1 MNCKR
6 IGLDIAKNVFQLHG
20 VDHNDRFVFTRKLKR
35 TDMKTF
41 FAQLAP
47 CEVAMESCAT
57 SHYWARCLQSY
68 GHQVKLLAGQHV
80 KPYLQGGKNDANDAA
95 AICEAASRPHMK
107 YVSVKSEMQQT
118 IQLVHRTRTVAIRAR
133 TALANE
139 IRSTLSEFGILCD
152 RSGVHVTRQVLMQ
165 AIHDSNNV
173 WPEPLR
179 SLWLLQAKRLDDLN
193 EQIAQL
199 DHILK
204 QHAVDDA
211 KVRQLMQVEGIGLI
225 TASAIACAVPD
236 ISQFKSSR
244 EFAAWLGLT
253 PRQNSSGGKTRL
265 GHITKRGDTYLRY
278 LLVHGARTVVQHCK
292 HKLDYRSLWL
302 QSLLLRRPPNVVIVA
317 MANKT
322 ARVIWA
328 MLSSGADYIKPNL
341 VSIETCQ

>member
-6 IGLDIAKNVFQLHG
+6 IGLDLAKNVFQLHG
-20 VDHNDRFVFTRKLKR
+20 VDNNDQVVLTRKLKR
-35 TDMKTF
+35 TDMKFF
-41 FAQLAP
+41 FAQLPP

-68 GHQVKLLAGQHV
+68 GHQVKLLAAQHV

-107 YVSVKSEMQQT
+107 YVGVKNETQQT

-139 IRSTLSEFGILCD
+139 IRSTLAEFGILCD
-152 RSGVHVTRQVLMQ
+152 RSGIHITRQTLMQ
-165 AIHDSNNV
+165 AIHDSNNI

-179 SLWLLQAKRLDDLN
+179 SLWQLQAKRLDDLN
-193 EQIAQL
+193 EQIEQL
-199 DHILK
+199 DNMLK
-204 QHAVDDA
+204 QHALTET
-211 KVRQLMQVEGIGLI
+211 KVKQLMQVEGVGLI

-236 ISQFKSSR
+236 ISQFKNGR

-292 HKLDYRSLWL
+292 NKLDYRSLWI
-302 QSLLLRRPPNVVIVA
+302 QSLLLRRPSNVVVVA

-322 ARVIWA
+322 ARIIWA
-328 MLSSGADYIKPNL
+328 MLSAGADYRKPSL
-341 VSIETCQ
+341 VGIEAS